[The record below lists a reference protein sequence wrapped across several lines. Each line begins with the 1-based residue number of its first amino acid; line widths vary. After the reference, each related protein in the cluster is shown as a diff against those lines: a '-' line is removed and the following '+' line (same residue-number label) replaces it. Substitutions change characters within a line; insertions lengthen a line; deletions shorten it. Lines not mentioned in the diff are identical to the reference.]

1 MRLLFRNKLV
11 TSKPCAALSAA
22 VFSVGVLA
30 ASAALPCAVRA
41 AESGV
46 FGGGPLYINATRNI
60 NELKNSGFNE
70 VVVWNIQVRPNGD
83 LNFNGEFPLCANG
96 VYVGGATHPDFAGN
110 MASLKQGKVRRLTFS
125 VGSSNVGDFQDV
137 RDLVN
142 SQGTGSSSI
151 LYRNFQALKRAIPA
165 LDSIDFDD
173 ENCYDTSTMTS
184 FAVMLGNLGYTVAL
198 DPYTYQSFWTNVAAR
213 INTQR
218 PGTVDLVHLQC
229 YAGGYGN
236 DPIDWN
242 FGAIPVQ
249 PSVASYDYSPS
260 DTQSQMAYWRGEAG
274 SAGGWVWL
282 YDQFVGNAPSYAAAI
297 NTGIGGPTALSATG
311 VSGGIALSWSAAPAG
326 GTYRVYRGTN
336 ADGESATPIQTGLTG
351 LSYTDVSATPGVTY
365 YYRVSALGSDGET
378 APANEASA
386 VAASAPMPTI
396 SGTALL
402 QGTAPGLLSQ
412 PLVFVLTP
420 IGASAG
426 SAAIT
431 RTVPTAAN
439 GAFTLVNVAPGTYTL
454 SVKGTKWL
462 RKSVAVDTAAGSVSG
477 VSIALRGGD
486 LNGDNL
492 VSFADF
498 IVLKKAYGSSA
509 GTANW
514 NPNADLNGDGQVTAA
529 DLSILQSNYGK
540 RGDK

>member
-1 MRLLFRNKLV
+1 MHLLFRKKL
-11 TSKPCAALSAA
+11 CAALSAA
-22 VFSVGVLA
+22 AFSLGILIA
-30 ASAALPCAVRA
+30 GAALPCAVRA

-46 FGGGPLYINATRNI
+46 FGGGPLYINAARNI

-70 VVVWNIQVRPNGD
+70 VVVWNIEVKPNGD

-96 VYVGGATHPDFAGN
+96 VYIGGATHPDFASN
-110 MASLKQGKVRRLTFS
+110 MAILKQGKVRRLTFS
-125 VGSSNVGDFQDV
+125 VGSSNFGDFQDV

-142 SQGTGSSSI
+142 SQGTGSGSI

-173 ENCYDTSTMTS
+173 ENSYDASTMTS

-198 DPYTYQSFWTNVAAR
+198 DPYTYQDFWTSVAAQ

-218 PGTVDLVHLQC
+218 PGTVDLIHLQC

-236 DPIDWN
+236 DPADWN
-242 FGAIPVQ
+242 FGGIPVQ
-249 PSVASYDYSPS
+249 PSVDSNDDSPS

-282 YDQFVGNAPSYAAAI
+282 YDQFVGNAPRYAAAI
-297 NTGIGGPTALSATG
+297 NTGIGGPTALSAAG
-311 VSGGIALSWSAAPAG
+311 VPGGIALSWSAAAAG
-326 GTYRVYRGTN
+326 GTYRVYRGTS
-336 ADGESATPIQTGLTG
+336 AGGESATPIQTGLAG
-351 LSYTDVSATPGVTY
+351 LSYTDRSAAPGVAY
-365 YYRVSALGSDGET
+365 YYRVTAIGPGGEA

-386 VAASAPMPTI
+386 VAALAPLPTV

-402 QGTAPGLLSQ
+402 QGTASGLLSQ

-420 IGASAG
+420 TGASAG
-426 SAAIT
+426 NA
-431 RTVPTAAN
+431 TVTQTVTTSAN
-439 GAFTLVNVAPGTYTL
+439 GAFTLANVAPGTYTL
-454 SVKGTKWL
+454 SVKGSKWL
-462 RKSVAVDTAAGSVSG
+462 RKSVAVDTTGGSVSG
-477 VSIALRGGD
+477 MSITLRGGD

-492 VSFADF
+492 VSFTDF
-498 IVLKKAYGSSA
+498 VVLRKAYGSNA
-509 GTANW
+509 GKANW
-514 NPNADLNGDGQVTAA
+514 NPNADLNSDGQVTMA

-540 RGDK
+540 QGDK